1 MNDIS
6 FSSSKK
12 ESPNKFAQMLVVGGG
27 LSLLGGLAGAH
38 SAGRAKREAERKE
51 TDAREEMDRRLK
63 AYEAVDISNPFENM
77 TNRFA
82 NLQNQYAD
90 LENTMEDLTVDQRAA
105 DFQTQQ
111 FQQSQANILDNL
123 RTVAGGSGIAS
134 VAQALSRQGQLA
146 SQQAAAGIGQ
156 QESANQRAAAATAG
170 RLQEMQA
177 RGAETTALR
186 AAQGAAN
193 VDQMRMAGQ
202 ERAQGRELDR
212 AGTMLGMSQAEV
224 AAYMN
229 QAQQAQQAKY
239 NAISSSIGN
248 ITGMMGAAGGDFL
261 MSDASKLFGK
271 QTSVDKRNTAGPV

>member
-12 ESPNKFAQMLVVGGG
+12 ESPNKFVPLLVAGAG
-27 LSLLGGLAGAH
+27 LSLLGGGLSAI
-38 SAGRAKREAERKE
+38 SAGRAKRDAERKE
-51 TDAREEMDRRLK
+51 ADAREEMDRRLR

-146 SQQAAAGIGQ
+146 SQQAAAGIGA
-156 QESANQRAAAATAG
+156 QEAANQRAAAASAG
-170 RLQEMQA
+170 RLQEMRA
-177 RGAETTALR
+177 RGAETVALR
-186 AAQGAAN
+186 AAQGAAA
-193 VDQMRMAGQ
+193 VDQMRMAGE
-202 ERAQGRELDR
+202 ERARSRELDR

-239 NAISSSIGN
+239 NAISSTIGN
-248 ITGMMGAAGGDFL
+248 ITGMLGAGGESL
-261 MSDASKLFGK
+261 L
-271 QTSVDKRNTAGPV
+271 TSNIKDVFKG